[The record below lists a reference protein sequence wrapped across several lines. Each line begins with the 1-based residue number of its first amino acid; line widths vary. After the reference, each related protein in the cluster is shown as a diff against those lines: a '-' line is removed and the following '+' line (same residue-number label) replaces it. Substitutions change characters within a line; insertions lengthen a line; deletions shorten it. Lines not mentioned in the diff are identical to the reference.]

1 LENKEEPNSDKQGL
15 DRYVEDAYN
24 REEYVRSHPGRT
36 QEVLKRQE
44 AAKRRHESGV
54 EADTQT
60 STTGKGSNDLSAPV
74 VRKVTMS
81 EHTVHVCE

>member
-1 LENKEEPNSDKQGL
+1 MQ
-15 DRYVEDAYN
+15 
-24 REEYVRSHPGRT
+24 SHPGRI

-60 STTGKGSNDLSAPV
+60 SPIGEGSNDLSAAV
-74 VRKVTMS
+74 VRKVTVS
-81 EHTVHVCE
+81 EHIVRVCQ

>member
-15 DRYVEDAYN
+15 DRHVEDAYN

-36 QEVLKRQE
+36 QEVLKRRE
-44 AAKRRHESGV
+44 ATKRRHESGV

-60 STTGKGSNDLSAPV
+60 STTGQGSNDLSAAV
-74 VRKVTMS
+74 VRKVTVS
-81 EHTVHVCE
+81 EHTVRVCE